1 MEKFNVRENYF
12 HCSGC
17 SWIFSFKSNELVVK
31 ETKTVIKKAGNVRE
45 RVRRFREKKPPTGS
59 INNKRSIQE

>member
-45 RVRRFREKKPPTGS
+45 RVRRLRGKLT
-59 INNKRSIQE
+59 NL